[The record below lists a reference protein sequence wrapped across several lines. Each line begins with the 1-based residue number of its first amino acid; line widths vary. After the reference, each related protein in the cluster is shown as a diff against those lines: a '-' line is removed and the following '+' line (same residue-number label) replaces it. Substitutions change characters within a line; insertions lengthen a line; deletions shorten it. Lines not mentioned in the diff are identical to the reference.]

1 MSDQK
6 SASFPYFG
14 NYDILPRM
22 AEAVLRDRLVQQVP
36 FHYGWVILVSGALG
50 AFMTL
55 PGQTQGVSVFFDP
68 IATTLKLSRAE
79 MSLAY
84 TLGTLAG
91 VLPAPLVGRWIDRRG
106 PRRAAGIIAL
116 ATALACVVMGLSNSA
131 LTVTIGFAVL
141 RGSAVGALS
150 LVSQHVINLWFVHRR
165 GIAAAAVSLGLAV
178 GSMCF
183 PPFMEALINAFGWR
197 DAYLLLGALVGGTMI
212 PIGLLLFR
220 ARPEV
225 FGLLP
230 DLGRQVQKGVSRLE
244 PTFTRA
250 QAVRTPLFYTLAFAN
265 VLSNAIGTGLLLN
278 HFDLMTR
285 IGLAREAAV
294 LVFGPLAITQV
305 CAVLAMG
312 PVVDRLRPHMLIA
325 VPMTS
330 MASACVLGMMRAP
343 LAYGIVLGLAL
354 GSFQSVNIAVYA
366 HYYGRTHLG
375 EIRGL
380 TFVITIVGA
389 ALGPVLF
396 SWGSARGSYV
406 PVLGSAA
413 ALCVMAALVNLV
425 ARPPQSPPGE

>member
-1 MSDQK
+1 MYRNVDTLGSVAQTQ
-6 SASFPYFG
+6 AQ
-14 NYDILPRM
+14 
-22 AEAVLRDRLVQQVP
+22 VLRDGLIERVP
-36 FHYGWVILVSGALG
+36 FHYGWVILVSGAIG

-68 IATTLKLSRAE
+68 IAVSLNLSRPQMA
-79 MSLAY
+79 LAY
-84 TLGTLAG
+84 TIGTLVG
-91 VLPAPLVGRWIDRRG
+91 TLPAPLVGRWIDRRG
-106 PRRAAGIIAL
+106 PRLTAGIIAL
-116 ATALACVVMGLSNSA
+116 SMAVACAVMASSSSA
-131 LTVTIGFAVL
+131 LTLTIGFAAL

-165 GIAAAAVSLGLAV
+165 GIAAAAASLGLAV

-197 DAYLLLGALVGGTMI
+197 RAYLLLGALVGGTMV
-212 PIGLLLFR
+212 PVGLLLFR
-220 ARPEV
+220 ARPEL
-225 FGLLP
+225 FGLRP
-230 DLGRQVQKGVSRLE
+230 DLGRQVQKGSSRPE
-244 PTFTRA
+244 PSFTRA
-250 QAVRTPLFYTLAFAN
+250 QAIRTPLFYTLALAN
-265 VLSNAIGTGLLLN
+265 LLSNAIGTGLLLN

-305 CAVLAMG
+305 CSVIAMG
-312 PVVDRLRPHMLIA
+312 PVVDRLRPHMLLA
-325 VPMTS
+325 VPMAS
-330 MASACVLGMMRAP
+330 MACACVLGGMGGAP
-343 LAYGIVLGLAL
+343 LGYAILLGLAL

-366 HYYGRTHLG
+366 HYYGRTNLG

-396 SWGSARGSYV
+396 SWGSAHGSYV

-413 ALCVMAALVNLV
+413 AMCLLAALANLLV
-425 ARPPQSPPGE
+425 RPPRPPVGAE